1 MSSARRQERIDEL
14 CAASI
19 RALAG
24 DAALR
29 LHGWAL
35 YRGAEPLPAAAPH
48 LQPEPGGDDLAA
60 LRGVADGLGL
70 RSLHTDLALHE
81 RLAPPDEMAR
91 RLFDLLE
98 QYRVESLT
106 PQAMRGL
113 QANLARRHDAWCR
126 AFVEAGLTEAEQGL
140 AVFAVAQMA
149 RARVLLQPMD
159 AQTEDLLEAT
169 RIALAPRIG
178 DALARLRGARH
189 DQAAYAQAARV
200 VAERV
205 AALLR
210 QADEGDARG
219 PRNEM
224 REQRRQRLGLW
235 LQSRAVGDRPPPV
248 AGFGVSR
255 ILAATGQGYRV
266 FTTAYDQQA
275 DAASLVR
282 AEELQALR
290 EQLDRQI
297 AERGINVAR
306 LAHELRQRLAVPAVD
321 DWVAG
326 QEEGRID
333 GRRLA
338 QMVASPAERRI
349 FKQERW
355 QPQAD
360 AVVAFLLDCSGSMK
374 QHAPRVALLVDV
386 LARALEQAGVASEVL
401 GYTTRS
407 WNGGRALRDWMRAGR
422 PAHPGRLNEAQH
434 LVFKEAERS
443 WRRSRRGIA
452 ALLKP
457 DLYREGIDGEAID
470 WACARLRARPEPR
483 RILVTVSDGSPMDS
497 ATARANDEHYL
508 DEHLRAAVM
517 RQCAVGDVEIVAVG
531 VGLSLSPYYPRH
543 RVLDVSQPAGQAMCM
558 EVARLLPA
566 LGQPLRG

>member
-1 MSSARRQERIDEL
+1 MNAARRQERIDEL

-35 YRGAEPLPAAAPH
+35 YRGADPLPAAAPH
-48 LQPEPGGDDLAA
+48 LQPEPGADDLAS

-81 RLAPPDEMAR
+81 GLAPVDEMAR

-106 PQAMRGL
+106 PQIMRGV
-113 QANLARRHDAWCR
+113 QANLAHRHHAWCR
-126 AFVEAGLTEAEQGL
+126 AFVEAGLTETEQGL
-140 AVFAVAQMA
+140 AVFAVAQIA
-149 RARVLLQPMD
+149 RARVTAQPMD
-159 AQTEDLLEAT
+159 EQTEDLVEAT
-169 RIALAPRIG
+169 RIALAPHIG
-178 DALARLRGARH
+178 ETMTRLRPARH
-189 DQAAYAQAARV
+189 DQAAYAQVAREL
-200 VAERV
+200 AERV

-210 QADEGDARG
+210 DGDANDARG
-219 PRNEM
+219 PRNEA
-224 REQRRQRLGLW
+224 REQRRQQLGLW
-235 LQSRAVGDRPPPV
+235 LQSRSVGDRPPPV
-248 AGFGVSR
+248 AGFGASR
-255 ILAATGQGYRV
+255 ILEPTGQGYRV

-275 DAASLVR
+275 HADSLVR

-290 EQLDRQI
+290 EQLDRYV

-321 DWVAG
+321 DWLAG

-349 FKQERW
+349 FKQERS
-355 QPQAD
+355 QPLAD
-360 AVVAFLLDCSGSMK
+360 AVVTFLLDCSGSMK
-374 QHAPRVALLVDV
+374 QHAQRVALLVDV
-386 LARALEQAGVASEVL
+386 LARALEQAGAASEVL
-401 GYTTRS
+401 GYTTRA
-407 WNGGRALRDWMRAGR
+407 WNGGRALHDWMRAGR
-422 PAHPGRLNEAQH
+422 PTHPGRLNEVRH

-470 WACARLRARPEPR
+470 WACARLRARPEAR
-483 RILVTVSDGSPMDS
+483 KILVTVSDGSPMDS
-497 ATARANDEHYL
+497 ATARANDAHYL
-508 DEHLRAAVM
+508 DVHLRAAVA
-517 RQCAVGDVEIVAVG
+517 RQYAAGGIEIMAVG

-543 RVLDVSQPAGQAMCM
+543 RVLDVSQPAGQAMCA
-558 EVARLLPA
+558 EVARLLSA
-566 LGQPLRG
+566 RGRPLRA